1 VLCNVVQWQM
11 PEKQFLISPPFDPNF
26 RKVWMNFTFNRVQDR
41 FSKIVMEKT
50 KLLKIFVAFL

>member
-1 VLCNVVQWQM
+1 MLCSGKCWKK
-11 PEKQFLISPPFDPNF
+11 EFLISPPFDPNF